1 MQNTTD
7 NSVQSHAMQQAQA
20 QYESIAAMVSAVALD
35 YDRLDELQDERE
47 ALNDDIMECTTAHKE
62 AIEARGGGVD
72 TWRALATARD
82 VLIVWDEDNAEE
94 LQELKDQTNGC
105 KDQEEAQEMI
115 QEDPL
120 SVEVRSGWCNV
131 GDTLEAEEFCILLC
145 TGGPAVRLR
154 GELDSYKQPCR
165 AWMEYQD
172 WGTPWTTYYGAEQ
185 SVLLSYCQ
193 SFYFGE

>member
-20 QYESIAAMVSAVALD
+20 QYKSISAMVSAVNVD
-35 YDRLDELQDERE
+35 YDRLEELQDD
-47 ALNDDIMECTTAHKE
+47 LDS
-62 AIEARGGGVD
+62 
-72 TWRALATARD
+72 L
-82 VLIVWDEDNAEE
+82 VWDLENAENEEEKQEASGVIEGWNSDNAEE
-94 LQELKDQTNGC
+94 LQNLKDQSNSC

-120 SVEVRSGWCNV
+120 SVEVRSGWANV

-145 TGGPAVRLR
+145 TGGPAVRIR

-185 SVLLSYCQ
+185 KVLLNYCQ

>member
-7 NSVQSHAMQQAQA
+7 NSVQSHAMQQSHA
-20 QYESIAAMVSAVALD
+20 QYKSIAAMVGAVNAD
-35 YDRLDELQDERE
+35 YDRLEELQDERE
-47 ALNDDIMECTTAHKE
+47 ALNDDITECDAAHKE
-62 AIEARGGGVD
+62 AIEARGGDVD
-72 TWRALATARD
+72 TWHGLASSRD
-82 VLIVWDEDNAEE
+82 ALIVWDAEYSEE
-94 LQELKDQTNGC
+94 LQTLKDQSNGC

-120 SVEVRSGWCNV
+120 SVEVRSGWSNA
-131 GDTLEAEEFCILLC
+131 GDTLEAEEFSILLC
-145 TGGPAVRLR
+145 TGGPAVRIR
-154 GELDSYKQPCR
+154 GELDQYRQPCR

-172 WGTPWTTYYGAEQ
+172 WGTPWTMYYGAEQ